1 MFDIPASFAGASADD
16 PSTSQSGTGAG
27 RYAPSPTGE
36 LHLGNLRTALLAWLF
51 ARSTGR
57 RFLLRIEDL
66 DAARVRPGMADQQLA
81 DLAALGIT
89 FDGEP
94 VVQSQR
100 LAAYQEA
107 LVKLAD
113 RTYECFC
120 SRREIAEAA
129 SAPHGSVARYPG
141 TCRNLTEAE
150 RIDRRRRRQPALRL
164 RADGAVQTVHD
175 LLHGDITAEVD
186 DVVLRR
192 NDGVPAYNLAV
203 VVDDAFSGVD
213 QVVRGDDLLPAA
225 VTQAFLAELLG
236 HRPPTYAHVP
246 LAVNAAGRRLA
257 KRDGAVT
264 LPELAARGPGA
275 RRGAWPH
282 CGVAGPGINR
292 RTGLAGCTAR
302 TFRPWAPSAPS
313 VGGQGSKV
321 GHVII
326 WADGT
331 VTGLRGQWKGAVELT
346 VARRDATAVGGTR
359 PRLHRPDGCARCRRS
374 GSVECRSPGTRPG
387 HRRLCP
393 GDRCPGR

>member
-1 MFDIPASFAGASADD
+1 MFDIPASFAGASRDD
-16 PSTSQSGTGAG
+16 LAASQSGTGAG

-51 ARSTGR
+51 ARATGR

-66 DAARVRPGMADQQLA
+66 DTARVRPGTTAQQRA

-100 LAAYQEA
+100 LAAYRHA
-107 LVKLAD
+107 LLKLTE

-129 SAPHGSVARYPG
+129 SAPHGSVACYPG

-150 RIDRRRRRQPALRL
+150 RSERRLRREPALRL

-175 LLHGDITAEVD
+175 LLHGDITATVD
-186 DVVLRR
+186 DVVLLR

-213 QVVRGDDLLPAA
+213 QVVRADDLLPVAA
-225 VTQAFLAELLG
+225 TQAFLAELLG
-236 HRPPTYAHVP
+236 YTAPIYAHVP
-246 LAVNAAGRRLA
+246 LAVNAEGERLA

-264 LPELAARGPGA
+264 LPDLAALGIGSSTVLGLIAESLDLASPGERVSPDA
-275 RRGAWPH
+275 LLGRFDLRRLP
-282 CGVAGPGINR
+282 R
-292 RTGLAGCTAR
+292 
-302 TFRPWAPSAPS
+302 RPWVVIP
-313 VGGQGSKV
+313 GSF
-321 GHVII
+321 
-326 WADGT
+326 T
-331 VTGLRGQWKGAVELT
+331 
-346 VARRDATAVGGTR
+346 RDE
-359 PRLHRPDGCARCRRS
+359 RLP
-374 GSVECRSPGTRPG
+374 
-387 HRRLCP
+387 
-393 GDRCPGR
+393 

>member
-1 MFDIPASFAGASADD
+1 M
-16 PSTSQSGTGAG
+16 STVPQSDAGAG

-81 DLAALGIT
+81 DLAAIGIS

-100 LAAYQEA
+100 LSAYEDA
-107 LVKLAD
+107 LRKLGD

-129 SAPHGSVARYPG
+129 SAPHGVVGRYPG
-141 TCRNLTEAE
+141 ICRNLTEAE
-150 RIDRRRRRQPALRL
+150 RADRRLRRQPAIRF
-164 RADGAVQTVHD
+164 RAEDAVQTVHD
-175 LLHGDITAEVD
+175 LLHGDVTAEVD

-213 QVVRGDDLLPAA
+213 QVVRGDDLLPVAA
-225 VTQAFLAELLG
+225 TQAFLAETLSY
-236 HRPPTYAHVP
+236 PPLTYAHVP
-246 LAVNAAGRRLA
+246 LAVNTAGQRLA

-264 LPELAARGPGA
+264 LPQLAALGIGPDA
-275 RRGAWPH
+275 
-282 CGVAGPGINR
+282 VL
-292 RTGLAGCTAR
+292 GLIAESLDLA
-302 TFRPWAPSAPS
+302 
-313 VGGQGSKV
+313 
-321 GHVII
+321 
-326 WADGT
+326 
-331 VTGLRGQWKGAVELT
+331 
-346 VARRDATAVGGTR
+346 
-359 PRLHRPDGCARCRRS
+359 
-374 GSVECRSPGTRPG
+374 SPGESISPEVLLARF
-387 HRRLCP
+387 
-393 GDRCPGR
+393 DPGRLPRKPWVVGV